1 MTVCES
7 VVCAIRVSIAKEAYA
22 IYLSELVGRLCN
34 VYHRHKILVFGR
46 YVSAPLLVAMGS
58 LTRCTGLRPFR
69 RSNRFAGR
77 TSCDKSI
84 RPVLENADP
93 QTSSMFFSRLPGEI
107 RAMVYYI
114 VIPCQIVDIGPG
126 TMGIDPLSA
135 VPSGQRSYQACD
147 YGKLGIFRLPV
158 TCRLAY
164 AETLPVLYHQT
175 CLVFSYIRLLRR
187 FCDSL
192 LQHRQFT
199 DGALCS
205 LRSLQIDLKSSD
217 RRTSASYDEATLVAS
232 LKLLA
237 KRAPRLEKLHIHIS
251 PKPTHTSLNRIRGW
265 VNNLRPISL
274 TVFEALGQI
283 RGLQVFEFSVAY
295 PSCYLVR
302 LSAHSPQLQHRFEQ
316 QVAALDKVLR
326 RFVHLPKGH
335 ETSTNQTERVLA
347 AEYGRIMQLKRRRR

>member
-1 MTVCES
+1 MSTTDTRYWS
-7 VVCAIRVSIAKEAYA
+7 SDG
-22 IYLSELVGRLCN
+22 IYQ
-34 VYHRHKILVFGR
+34 YHYSQWG
-46 YVSAPLLVAMGS
+46 LLI
-58 LTRCTGLRPFR
+58 RCTGLRPFR
-69 RSNRFAGR
+69 RSNRFAGS
-77 TSCDKSI
+77 TALDKSI
-84 RPVLENADP
+84 RPVLENADL
-93 QTSSMFFSRLPGEI
+93 QTSSLFFSRLPAEV

-114 VIPCQIVDIGPG
+114 LIPCQIVDIGPG

-135 VPSGQRSYQACD
+135 VPSGQRSRRACD
-147 YGKLGIFRLPV
+147 YGKLGIFGLPV

-192 LQHRQFT
+192 LQHQQFT

-205 LRSLQIDLKSSD
+205 LRSLQIDLKSTD

-237 KRAPRLEKLHIHIS
+237 KRAPRLEKFHIHIS
-251 PKPTHTSLNRIRGW
+251 PKPTHSLIRGW
-265 VNNLRPISL
+265 VSSLRPISS

-283 RGLQVFEFSVAY
+283 RGLQVFEFSVTY

-335 ETSTNQTERVLA
+335 ETPTNETERVLA
-347 AEYGRIMQLKRRRR
+347 AEYDRIMQLKRRRR